1 MKKSKLIA
9 AIGGLTLAAVA
20 TVFIAA
26 DHIDSP
32 SVVNGGADI
41 ADLYAFEGE
50 NPDNTVFI
58 ATLPA
63 MTLPAGSP
71 AIDFD
76 ESVLVE
82 FNIDTTGD
90 GVEDFVL
97 QAIPRDG
104 VMYFFGPYATTADTT
119 GKVSTIDT
127 NAQYQSSVNIN
138 GAPVTS
144 TDGLSYYAGTRNDA
158 FFFDFEQFNN
168 VKQGPDVAPNGF
180 DQADEA
186 SDLFSGLNVNAIVV
200 EVPNFIL
207 GDGAPHGAG
216 TGVDVYNVWVETKR
230 Q

>member
-1 MKKSKLIA
+1 MGLIA

-104 VMYFFGPYATTADTT
+104 VMYFFGPYATTA
-119 GKVSTIDT
+119 
-127 NAQYQSSVNIN
+127 
-138 GAPVTS
+138 
-144 TDGLSYYAGTRNDA
+144 GTRNDA

-200 EVPNFIL
+200 EVPNSIL

-216 TGVDVYNVWVETKR
+216 T
-230 Q
+230 